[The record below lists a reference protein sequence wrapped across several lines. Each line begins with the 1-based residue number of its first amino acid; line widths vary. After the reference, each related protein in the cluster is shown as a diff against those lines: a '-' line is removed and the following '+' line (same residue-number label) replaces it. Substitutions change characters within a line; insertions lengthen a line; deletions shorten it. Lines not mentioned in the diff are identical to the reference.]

1 MKIFIIIKENSKR
14 VSGKNFKLLGDL
26 ELWKHLVYELK
37 GHKVYIDTDSSEILE
52 ECTKLSWVTSYQ
64 RKQSFVD
71 FENDDSSNLS
81 PALLMIDNF
90 LDTYVDDDNE
100 IIITTHVTS
109 PFLKIDTILDA
120 VKILEESDH
129 DSVHSV
135 TKHHEFSWLGEDMT
149 PINFKPDVVQKTQ
162 DLPVITMS
170 NGGFFIFRKR
180 LFKKVNN
187 RIGTN
192 PYYYKLGAPEDIEI
206 DNMDDFKL
214 AELVERGLCS

>member
-1 MKIFIIIKENSKR
+1 
-14 VSGKNFKLLGDL
+14 
-26 ELWKHLVYELK
+26 
-37 GHKVYIDTDSSEILE
+37 
-52 ECTKLSWVTSYQ
+52 
-64 RKQSFVD
+64 
-71 FENDDSSNLS
+71 
-81 PALLMIDNF
+81 
-90 LDTYVDDDNE
+90 
-100 IIITTHVTS
+100 
-109 PFLKIDTILDA
+109 
-120 VKILEESDH
+120 
-129 DSVHSV
+129 
-135 TKHHEFSWLGEDMT
+135 MT